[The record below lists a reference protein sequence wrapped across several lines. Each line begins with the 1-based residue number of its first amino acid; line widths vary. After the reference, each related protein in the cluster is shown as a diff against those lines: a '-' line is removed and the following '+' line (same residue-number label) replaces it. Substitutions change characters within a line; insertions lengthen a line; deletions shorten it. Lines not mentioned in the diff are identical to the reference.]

1 MKVVFKDNL
10 GYPAEIYSK
19 GLTYSMLDKD
29 FVAMHRPI
37 RCKDFFQDLIW
48 AETKKQTGSIYGFVW
63 KPTGEILNA
72 LAMLFNVS
80 TDYLLG
86 NTDIKNQKQFDDDL
100 EKSLDTFKSFDGK
113 PMYDE
118 DREKIREFLRQRM
131 EDRLKDK

>member
-1 MKVVFKDNL
+1 MFQERLKSMRLEAKL
-10 GYPAEIYSK
+10 TQKELAEKLKI
-19 GLTYSMLDKD
+19 GQNTYSYWEKG
-29 FVAMHRPI
+29 I
-37 RCKDFFQDLIW
+37 R
-48 AETKKQTGSIYGFVW
+48 
-63 KPTGEILNA
+63 KPVGENLNK
-72 LAMLFNVS
+72 LANFFNVS

-86 NTDIKNQKQFDDDL
+86 NSNIKDQKKFDEDL

>member
-1 MKVVFKDNL
+1 MLPERLKTLRLEAKL
-10 GYPAEIYSK
+10 TQKEISNQLK
-19 GLTYSMLDKD
+19 ISQSTYSDWEKGKMKPKNIQQIAD
-29 FVAMHRPI
+29 F
-37 RCKDFFQDLIW
+37 
-48 AETKKQTGSIYGFVW
+48 
-63 KPTGEILNA
+63 
-72 LAMLFNVS
+72 FNVS

-86 NTDIKNQKQFDDDL
+86 NTNIKNQKRFDEDL

>member
-1 MKVVFKDNL
+1 MFQEKIKELRKEAKLTQKQIAEKLNVSHVSYSYWENGRMKPKNIQQI
-10 GYPAEIYSK
+10 A
-19 GLTYSMLDKD
+19 D
-29 FVAMHRPI
+29 F
-37 RCKDFFQDLIW
+37 
-48 AETKKQTGSIYGFVW
+48 
-63 KPTGEILNA
+63 
-72 LAMLFNVS
+72 FNVS

-86 NTDIKNQKQFDDDL
+86 NTDIKNQKQFDEDL

>member
-1 MKVVFKDNL
+1 MFAERLKILRLENKLTQKQLSNKL
-10 GYPAEIYSK
+10 GTSQPSYAQWESGK
-19 GLTYSMLDKD
+19 
-29 FVAMHRPI
+29 R
-37 RCKDFFQDLIW
+37 
-48 AETKKQTGSIYGFVW
+48 
-63 KPTGEILNA
+63 KPTGETIQKIA
-72 LAMLFNVS
+72 DFFNVS

-86 NTDIKNQKQFDDDL
+86 NTDIKNQKKFDEDL